1 MLFIF
6 WIIILLVF
14 VGLLNWGLVVIFVM
28 LWEWWKTQNGKN
40 IGDIRGLKEDQ
51 HENDP
56 RRNKSFDCESELT
69 QKTQN
74 IILDELYCES
84 ISPDGRD

>member
-1 MLFIF
+1 MLFIC

-28 LWEWWKTQNGKN
+28 LWDWWKTQKGKN
-40 IGDIRGLKEDQ
+40 IGDIRGLKKDQ

-56 RRNKSFDCESELT
+56 PRNKSLDCESRIP
-69 QKTQN
+69 QNTQN
-74 IILDELYCES
+74 INDKLHCES
-84 ISPDGRD
+84 MSPSGMDQ